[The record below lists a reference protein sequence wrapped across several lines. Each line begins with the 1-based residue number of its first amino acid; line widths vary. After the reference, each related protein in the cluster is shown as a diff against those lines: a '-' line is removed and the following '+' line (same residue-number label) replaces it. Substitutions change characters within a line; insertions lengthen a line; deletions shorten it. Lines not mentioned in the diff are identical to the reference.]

1 MRRSASR
8 LGALCVSKH
17 VRHHEHPVALAML
30 LRTLVRP
37 SLISRQL
44 PRHVSGFSRTMSI
57 THISNAS
64 QLDGILAKSKDK
76 LSVSISLEVYAYN
89 H

>member
-1 MRRSASR
+1 
-8 LGALCVSKH
+8 
-17 VRHHEHPVALAML
+17 ML

-37 SLISRQL
+37 SLVSRQL
-44 PRHVSGFSRTMSI
+44 PRHTSILTRAMSI

-76 LSVSISLEVYAYN
+76 LSVSICLEVYVYM